1 MSQQQND
8 ERKMEKIRRMLDNP
22 GNALSNDDKYLSTLQ
37 KRLTNDPSYQPSQL
51 QDRSGSKDLTP
62 SVVIHHQKSFSV
74 PLLKPS
80 VSPIVVREK
89 PKEVQLV
96 FDDEDLFEIE
106 RIDDTFIPE
115 FVEVKPSKEKIGPVS
130 DTPKDLTVSQSNE
143 HLEILPQWQPV
154 EEEEIQTKSLSKMDD
169 EESVKP
175 KRRTKFLKSFKGS
188 VVRQSAKGPE
198 IWEGEDTKEHQSKT
212 TDAPS
217 WETVDDTANRKKA
230 SRKTSKKS
238 VFSRVDETSF
248 EKEDNG
254 TFQPQQKQSIS
265 DGFIEMKAPG
275 PQDTNQSPYPYAG
288 YKLYRKHL
296 RIGGKEI
303 RTVHFFS
310 KDVPEDSEPALLPDG
325 YTVQVNEKTGVPYI
339 KKIR

>member
-8 ERKMEKIRRMLDNP
+8 ERKMEKIRRLLDNP

-37 KRLTNDPSYQPSQL
+37 KRLTHDPSYQPSRI
-51 QDRSGSKDLTP
+51 QDRAGSKDLTP
-62 SVVIHHQKSFSV
+62 SVVIHHQKPFSTS
-74 PLLKPS
+74 LLTPS

-89 PKEVQLV
+89 PKEEQLV

-106 RIDDTFIPE
+106 RIDDAFIPE
-115 FVEVKPSKEKIGPVS
+115 FVEVKPLKEKDGHVS
-130 DTPKDLTVSQSNE
+130 DTKKDVTVSQSNE

-154 EEEEIQTKSLSKMDD
+154 EEQVTQTTTLSKMDD
-169 EESVKP
+169 AESAEP
-175 KRRTKFLKSFKGS
+175 KRKTKFLKSFKRS
-188 VVRQSAKGPE
+188 AVRQSVKGPD
-198 IWEGEDTKEHQSKT
+198 IWEGEDTKEHQSQT

-217 WETVDDTANRKKA
+217 WETVDDTANGKKA
-230 SRKTSKKS
+230 SRKTAKKS
-238 VFSRVDETSF
+238 GFTRIDVTSF
-248 EKEDNG
+248 EKDEEG
-254 TFQPQQKQSIS
+254 AFQPQQKQPIG
-265 DGFIEMKAPG
+265 DELIEMKSPIS
-275 PQDTNQSPYPYAG
+275 QDTNHSPYPYAG
-288 YKLYRKHL
+288 YRLYRKHL

-310 KDVPEDSEPALLPDG
+310 KDVPEESEPASLPDG

>member
-1 MSQQQND
+1 
-8 ERKMEKIRRMLDNP
+8 
-22 GNALSNDDKYLSTLQ
+22 
-37 KRLTNDPSYQPSQL
+37 
-51 QDRSGSKDLTP
+51 
-62 SVVIHHQKSFSV
+62 
-74 PLLKPS
+74 
-80 VSPIVVREK
+80 
-89 PKEVQLV
+89 V
-96 FDDEDLFEIE
+96 F
-106 RIDDTFIPE
+106 T
-115 FVEVKPSKEKIGPVS
+115 
-130 DTPKDLTVSQSNE
+130 
-143 HLEILPQWQPV
+143 
-154 EEEEIQTKSLSKMDD
+154 
-169 EESVKP
+169 
-175 KRRTKFLKSFKGS
+175 
-188 VVRQSAKGPE
+188 
-198 IWEGEDTKEHQSKT
+198 
-212 TDAPS
+212 
-217 WETVDDTANRKKA
+217 
-230 SRKTSKKS
+230 
-238 VFSRVDETSF
+238 RVDENSF